1 MENDLKDYRKSYEKG
16 ELLEQDLPASP
27 FKLFHSWFSLADK
40 SEDIEEANAMTL
52 ATVDEEGQP
61 RSRVVLLKSFT
72 PEGFKFFTNYN
83 SEKGR
88 HLEKNPK
95 CCISFFWPALEKQV
109 IVEGEAEK
117 LSHAESEEY
126 FHSRPRGSQLGARAS
141 RQSSVIE
148 SREILEEKI
157 KSLKKEFEK
166 EVIPKPE
173 FWGGYIIKP
182 QLFEFWQGRK
192 NRLHD
197 RIRYRANDEKWI
209 VERLSP

>member
-16 ELLEQDLPASP
+16 ELLEQDLPESP
-27 FKLFHSWFSLADK
+27 FELFHSWFSLAD
-40 SEDIEEANAMTL
+40 SSSAIEEANAMTL
-52 ATVDEEGQP
+52 ATVDVNGQP
-61 RSRVVLLKSFT
+61 RSRVVLLKSVSK
-72 PEGFKFFTNYN
+72 EGFKFFTNFS

-88 HLEKNPK
+88 HLEQNPK

-117 LSHAESEEY
+117 LSHSESEEY
-126 FHSRPRGSQLGARAS
+126 FHSRPRGSQLGATAS
-141 RQSSVIE
+141 LQSSVIQ
-148 SREILEEKI
+148 SREALEEKI
-157 KSLKKEFEK
+157 KDLNKKYEGMT
-166 EVIPKPE
+166 IPKPE
-173 FWGGYIIKP
+173 IWGGYLIRP

-197 RIRYRANDEKWI
+197 RIRYRSNAEKWI

>member
-16 ELLEQDLPASP
+16 ELLEQDLPESP
-27 FKLFHSWFSLADK
+27 FELFHSWFSLAD
-40 SEDIEEANAMTL
+40 SSSAIEEANAMTL
-52 ATVDEEGQP
+52 ATVDVNGQP
-61 RSRVVLLKSFT
+61 RSRVVLLKSVSK
-72 PEGFKFFTNYN
+72 EGFKFFTNFS

-88 HLEKNPK
+88 HLEQNPK

-117 LSHAESEEY
+117 LSHSESEEY
-126 FHSRPRGSQLGARAS
+126 FHSRPRGSQLGATAS
-141 RQSSVIE
+141 LQSSVIQ
-148 SREILEEKI
+148 SREVLEEKI
-157 KSLKKEFEK
+157 KDLNKKYEGMT
-166 EVIPKPE
+166 IPKPE
-173 FWGGYIIKP
+173 IWGGYLIRP

-197 RIRYRANDEKWI
+197 RIRYRSNAEKWI